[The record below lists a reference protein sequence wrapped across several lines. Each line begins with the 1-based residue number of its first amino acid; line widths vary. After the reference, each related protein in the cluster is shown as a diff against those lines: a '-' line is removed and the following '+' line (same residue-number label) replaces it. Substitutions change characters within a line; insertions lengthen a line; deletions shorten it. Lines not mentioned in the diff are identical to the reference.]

1 MNARQVSH
9 YISLAV
15 IWGIS
20 FTLIVRVVAVFG
32 WVGAV
37 SLRAFAACVI
47 VGLLSVAMRRR
58 LNFGGAWRPLAMVG
72 STTVAGQLL
81 GLSYAAPRIG
91 TAMAAII
98 VGTIPLF
105 SMEIGQAWGIEK
117 VTRNGRIGLV
127 VGIGGIVLLVGFPSV
142 PFTSDFAI
150 GCAASLFGSF
160 SAAIGS
166 NVARNSL
173 QAVGSWEQTIG
184 AFLFGGIVAFPLLLV
199 VPVPVTPTLAD
210 VGELFLLAG
219 LCSCLTYIMYFRL
232 VAEVGATIAISVEF
246 AVTLVAVAIGAVLL
260 GERLTPA
267 QIVGGVTISVGCALV
282 LGFVPAR
289 WAAG

>member
-160 SAAIGS
+160 SAPIGS

>member
-105 SMEIGQAWGIEK
+105 SMEVGPAWGIEK

-289 WAAG
+289 WTAG

>member
-81 GLSYAAPRIG
+81 GLSYVAPRIG

-105 SMEIGQAWGIEK
+105 SMVIGQAWGIEK

-142 PFTSDFAI
+142 PFTSDFAV

-260 GERLTPA
+260 GERLTPT